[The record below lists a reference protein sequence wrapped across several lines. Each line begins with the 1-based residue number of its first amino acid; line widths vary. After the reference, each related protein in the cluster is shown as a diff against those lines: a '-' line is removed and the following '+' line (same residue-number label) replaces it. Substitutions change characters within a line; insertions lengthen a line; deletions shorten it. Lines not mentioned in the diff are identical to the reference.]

1 MYSGETQP
9 VGTMA
14 IDSLQKD
21 RTLYRHLLEKEL
33 ENGNALLHGQ
43 RENGENKV
51 QLRHIHKYIQRLD
64 ALQQSLEY
72 TGEKLSIMI
81 EGHEQEG
88 EILDQIQ
95 DDWDYIST
103 VMDCRDEL
111 VNLQIS
117 LQEQGS
123 TKGNSSSIC
132 RLDRIKQL
140 RLPVQQVLIGQHRM
154 QHQQANKANSN
165 KRDVAGFLEKSYANA
180 EADATTTMI
189 KFTCT
194 RLGGEQCSGG
204 VTSREKEII
213 TCDGPLSETD
223 QNLGG
228 RQAFGGDQSLGG
240 GPRLACDQNLGKIQ
254 TLKKNLT
261 LGEVPELGT
270 NQSPGGGQRLGK
282 VNFEKRRAGK
292 GYKFCKK
299 SNPWLKLKPRMIPKS
314 KRAYKPRKFERG
326 LQRRRHKAKKKNN
339 VIVKKILTAKWGKIR
354 DMQKGVQL
362 GRGQQFKRD
371 LGIRVLSL
379 GRGPILGKHPGKSRL
394 QICIRFT
401 NCTTLQIIKAIT
413 IKG

>member
-223 QNLGG
+223 
-228 RQAFGGDQSLGG
+228 
-240 GPRLACDQNLGKIQ
+240 
-254 TLKKNLT
+254 
-261 LGEVPELGT
+261 
-270 NQSPGGGQRLGK
+270 
-282 VNFEKRRAGK
+282 
-292 GYKFCKK
+292 
-299 SNPWLKLKPRMIPKS
+299 
-314 KRAYKPRKFERG
+314 
-326 LQRRRHKAKKKNN
+326 
-339 VIVKKILTAKWGKIR
+339 
-354 DMQKGVQL
+354 
-362 GRGQQFKRD
+362 
-371 LGIRVLSL
+371 
-379 GRGPILGKHPGKSRL
+379 
-394 QICIRFT
+394 
-401 NCTTLQIIKAIT
+401 
-413 IKG
+413 